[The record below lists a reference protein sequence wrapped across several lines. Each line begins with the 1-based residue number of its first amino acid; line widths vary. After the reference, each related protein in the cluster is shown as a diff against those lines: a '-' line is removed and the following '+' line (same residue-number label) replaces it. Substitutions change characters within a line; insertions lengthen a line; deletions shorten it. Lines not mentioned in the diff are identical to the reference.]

1 MLKKNIHFL
10 IIKYGLIAVIT
21 SLFTLSGVSADIGE
35 DPVYREAIEK
45 FNDSD
50 WEGAHR
56 LFKRLQENY
65 PDEPVILNN
74 LAVIAVHQD
83 QPALAIKLLE
93 RAILSHPT
101 LSISYKNLQSL
112 YNYQA
117 AQEYKKALSLDSL
130 KLTTPKLTLID
141 TPQPIEDDSTKKA
154 SAAELVLAEKTIEK
168 PLVEEARPQPS
179 NTDKDQIATSLKQ
192 WADAWSR
199 QDLDAYF
206 DSYIKDYRPRSGT
219 AHLRWRKL
227 RETRI
232 VNPQFINIRI
242 SNLSVKKQ
250 DDNNATLT
258 FRQHYQSN
266 LLQSAV
272 IKQLEFYKTE
282 VGWKIKSERVVSQS

>member
-1 MLKKNIHFL
+1 MLKTSINL
-10 IIKYGLIAVIT
+10 RVIKYGLIAAIA
-21 SLFTLSGVSADIGE
+21 SLFALSSVGADIGE
-35 DPVYREAIEK
+35 DPAYREAIEK
-45 FNDSD
+45 FNNSD

-101 LSISYKNLQSL
+101 LSVSYKNLQSL

-130 KLTTPKLTLID
+130 KLTTPKLSLID
-141 TPQPIEDDSTKKA
+141 TPQPTDDDTAEKA
-154 SAAELVLAEKTIEK
+154 SAAELVLAEETIEK
-168 PLVEEARPQPS
+168 PLVEEARPTPAD
-179 NTDKDQIATSLKQ
+179 TDKDQITASLKQ

-242 SNLSVKKQ
+242 SDLSVKKQ

-266 LLQSAV
+266 LLKSAV

-282 VGWKIKSERVVSQS
+282 AGWKIKSERVVSQS

>member
-1 MLKKNIHFL
+1 MLKTNINFL
-10 IIKYGLIAVIT
+10 VIKYGLIAAIAW
-21 SLFTLSGVSADIGE
+21 LFALSSVGADIGE
-35 DPVYREAIEK
+35 DPAYRQAIEK
-45 FNDSD
+45 FNNSD

-65 PDEPVILNN
+65 PDEPAILNN

-112 YNYQA
+112 YNHQA

-130 KLTTPKLTLID
+130 KLTTPQLTLID
-141 TPQPIEDDSTKKA
+141 TPQPVDDDAIKRA
-154 SAAELVLAEKTIEK
+154 SAAELVLAEETIEQ
-168 PLVEEARPQPS
+168 PLVEEARPQPPD
-179 NTDKDQIATSLKQ
+179 TDKDQIATSLKQ

-232 VNPQFINIRI
+232 ANPQFINIRI

-258 FRQHYQSN
+258 FKQDYQSN
-266 LLQSAV
+266 LLRSEV

-282 VGWKIKSERVVSQS
+282 AGWKIKSERVISQS

>member
-1 MLKKNIHFL
+1 MLKIKMNFWVK
-10 IIKYGLIAVIT
+10 KYGFIAAIA
-21 SLFTLSGVSADIGE
+21 SLFALSSVVADVGE
-35 DPVYREAIEK
+35 DPMYQEAIEK
-45 FNDSD
+45 FNNSD

-56 LFKRLQENY
+56 LLKRLQENY

-74 LAVIAVHQD
+74 LAVIAVYQD

-93 RAILSHPT
+93 HAILSHPT

-130 KLTTPKLTLID
+130 KLTTPQLTLID
-141 TPQPIEDDSTKKA
+141 TSQLTDYDITERA
-154 SAAELVLAEKTIEK
+154 SAAELVLVEKTIEK
-168 PLVEEARPQPS
+168 PLVEEARPPPS
-179 NTDKDQIATSLKQ
+179 DTDKDQITASLKQ

-206 DSYIKDYRPRSGT
+206 DSYIRDYRPRSGT

-250 DDNNATLT
+250 DNNNATLT

-272 IKQLEFYKTE
+272 IKQLEFYKTAA
-282 VGWKIKSERVVSQS
+282 GWKIKSERVVSPS